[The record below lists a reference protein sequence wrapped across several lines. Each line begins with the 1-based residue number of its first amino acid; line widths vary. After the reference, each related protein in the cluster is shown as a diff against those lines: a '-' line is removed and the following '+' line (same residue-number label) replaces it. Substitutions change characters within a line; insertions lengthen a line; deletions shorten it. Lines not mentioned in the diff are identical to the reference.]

1 MQRRHFLSLA
11 ATPLAAQ
18 QQQPIAL
25 GNRRE
30 LFLDH
35 FLTESSRNV
44 QLRLATPV
52 EKEIVLKMDRPWE
65 GPFSGYFTAL
75 QEPGRI
81 RLYYR
86 GLPEAG
92 RDGRAAESTC
102 YAESTDGITFTK
114 PPENR
119 ILQADPPWSHNF
131 SPFLDSNPDTKSQ
144 HRYKALSGI
153 ASSGLRAWSSPDGL
167 HWKPLFE
174 APVFPP
180 TRLPMFDSQN
190 LAHWSE
196 LEGLYVAYV
205 RRFKP
210 VEGFG
215 RIRWI
220 ARSTSKDF
228 KTWTGP
234 EDMDIAGLPPEH
246 LYTSQ
251 LAPYPRAPHITI
263 GIAARFLPGRQV
275 ISEAEAKEIG
285 VHPSYFKDTSDSV
298 LLTTRGQNK
307 IDRTFREAFLRPG
320 HGLNHWVSRDNYPAL
335 NTVQTRPDELSFY
348 VNRHYGQPTAHL
360 QRFTLRTDGFASLEA
375 NAQGGE
381 WLSKPLTFTGT
392 KLELNFATSA
402 AGSIKVELQNPDQ
415 SPIEGYTL
423 NESDELIGDRLSHPA
438 TWQGREDLSP
448 LQGRPLRILLTLRD
462 ANLFSLHPKRGQ

>member
-1 MQRRHFLSLA
+1 MHRRGFLALA
-11 ATPLAAQ
+11 AAPLAAQ
-18 QQQPIAL
+18 QKPIDL
-25 GNRRE
+25 KNRRE
-30 LFLDH
+30 FFIDD
-35 FLTESSRNV
+35 FLTASTRNV

-75 QEPGRI
+75 AEPGRV

-92 RDGRAAESTC
+92 KDGRAAESTC

-114 PPENR
+114 PPDNR

-131 SPFLDSNPDTKSQ
+131 SPFIDTNPDAKPE
-144 HRYKALSGI
+144 HRYKALSGL

-167 HWKPLFE
+167 NWKPLVQD
-174 APVFPP
+174 PVLPA
-180 TRLPMFDSQN
+180 TKLPMFDSQN
-190 LAHWSE
+190 IAHWSQH
-196 LEGLYVAYV
+196 EGCYVAYV

-220 ARSTSKDF
+220 AKATSKDF
-228 KTWTGP
+228 KTWTDP

-263 GIAARFLPGRQV
+263 GIAARFLPGRQA

-298 LLTTRGQNK
+298 LLTTRGAGK
-307 IDRTFREAFLRPG
+307 IDRTFQEAFLRPG
-320 HGLNHWVSRDNYPAL
+320 HGLNHWVSRDNYPCL
-335 NTVQTRPDELSFY
+335 NTVQTRPEELSFY

-381 WLSKPLTFTGT
+381 WLSKPITFTGN

-402 AGSIKVELQNPDQ
+402 AGAIKVELQNPDQ
-415 SPIEGYTL
+415 SPLEGFTL
-423 NESDELIGDRLSHPA
+423 NDSAELIGDRLAQSVK
-438 TWQGREDLSP
+438 WQGREDLSP
-448 LQGRPLRILLTLRD
+448 LNGKPVRILLTLRD
-462 ANLFSLHPKRGQ
+462 ANLYSFQGTDGY